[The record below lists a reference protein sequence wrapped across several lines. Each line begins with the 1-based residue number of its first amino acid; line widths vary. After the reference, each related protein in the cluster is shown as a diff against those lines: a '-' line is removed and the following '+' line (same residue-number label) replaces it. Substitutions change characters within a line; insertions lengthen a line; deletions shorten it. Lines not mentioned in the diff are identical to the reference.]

1 MRAGALLWSLDALTV
16 AALVLAAVLYARGW
30 GWLRRRMPRRFTW
43 LRLLSFMLG
52 LDLLLVAVSP
62 PMEAL
67 AVQSL
72 AVHMSQHLLLMMV
85 VAPLLWLAAPL
96 APLLRGLP
104 GPAMRGAI
112 AVFSWAPVRGAGR
125 VLANPV
131 IGWTSF
137 AVVVWLWHV
146 PAVYER
152 ALQSDGW
159 HHLQHTA
166 FIASA
171 LLFWW
176 PVVQPWPSRP
186 RWPRWAMIPYLLLA
200 DVHNTVL
207 AAIFT
212 FAGRVVY
219 PAYAATAGRAGRS
232 ALDDQIL
239 AGVIMWGSGSLIL
252 LIPAGW
258 LVLTLLLPTG
268 TPRDSGTP
276 EIRPLPDLG
285 L

>member
-16 AALVLAAVLYARGW
+16 AALVLVAVLYARGW
-30 GWLRRRMPRRFTW
+30 RRLRRRMPGRFTW
-43 LRLLSFMLG
+43 PRLLAFMIG

-67 AVQSL
+67 ALQSL
-72 AVHMSQHLLLMMV
+72 AVHMGQHLILMML
-85 VAPLLWLAAPL
+85 VAPLLWLGAPL
-96 APLLRGLP
+96 APVLRGLP
-104 GPAMRGAI
+104 GRAMRAAI
-112 AVFSWAPVRGAGR
+112 AVFSRAPARCVGH

-146 PAVYER
+146 PALYER

-159 HHLQHTA
+159 HHLQHAA
-166 FIASA
+166 FIASG

-200 DVHNTVL
+200 DVQNTVL

-212 FAGRVVY
+212 FAGRVLY
-219 PAYAATAGRAGRS
+219 PTYATAARAGQS

-239 AGVIMWGSGSLIL
+239 AGVIMWGPGSLIF

-258 LVLTLLLPTG
+258 LVLALLQPTG
-268 TPRDSGTP
+268 TPRDSGTA
-276 EIRPLPDLG
+276 EIRPLPEVG